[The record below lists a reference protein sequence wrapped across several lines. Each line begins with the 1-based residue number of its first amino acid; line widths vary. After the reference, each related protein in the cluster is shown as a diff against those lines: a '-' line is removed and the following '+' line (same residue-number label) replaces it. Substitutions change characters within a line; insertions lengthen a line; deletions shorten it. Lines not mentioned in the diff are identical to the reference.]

1 MAKTNQQVIVT
12 EGDFGVEIL
21 TQFID
26 TNKKPVPIEGCSCK
40 IKFAYDGNVI
50 TEKTGVVIDE
60 PKGIVSV
67 ILDKEETQYSGL
79 WTSYWVCYDQF
90 NNITTTEN
98 IYYYVQPY
106 VGSVNNPAFTELLN
120 YYNRDEVN
128 DMFKNI
134 LEQLNNYTLS
144 KDDVEEYIKI
154 YAQDKVDEDFI
165 RQCILDAIGNGSDY
179 AKKEDVTVVSNNL
192 YALSQRVDRYNQSLE
207 YEDIKLSNDIQT
219 VQSNLNSYKT
229 SSESAIN
236 TMTNNIS
243 NISSKVEVLNK
254 IRQVKTASE
263 LKQALKD
270 YKNSPGVLLI
280 TNDIELSEVMYIPSN
295 VDIKGINQPV
305 ISRAS
310 GSDANGLFISY
321 NYGNTKS
328 YNGAKNI
335 TIEGITFYGKGTSS
349 ALTLLAFGH
358 GDNIL
363 VQKCKF
369 TDLNAWHMI
378 ELSGVKNSIIRDCHF
393 SKYGTAVDNAT
404 EAIQLDYTGSETQFP
419 WHGEYDDTVCSNI
432 LIDNNVF
439 EDIKA
444 TAIGN
449 HSYKSGVCSNNIII
463 TRNSFEDTDICVQL
477 NDISELLIL
486 NNKAKTI
493 NHFFYA
499 QNINNHMNHIK
510 IIGNMASGNFRGTSR
525 GDYRFVTIN
534 PQGFKD
540 NLVTAFVDISH
551 NKISDFDG
559 HGIGFTAFDVKIIGN
574 EFSNIYRNGIY
585 HFGGAGAVIANN
597 TLAGCAQEPGDRY
610 SVFVGN
616 NPATTSSRVSVI
628 GNTVRDNKGFAF
640 SNNIN
645 RCLFTGNIGVYN
657 NADNNPNVISSC
669 NINQ

>member
-1 MAKTNQQVIVT
+1 MAKTNQQIIVT

-50 TEKTGVVIDE
+50 SEKTGVVIDE

-67 ILDKEETQYSGL
+67 VLDIEETQYSGL
-79 WTSYWVCYDQF
+79 WTSYWICYDQF
-90 NNITTTEN
+90 NNVTTTEN
-98 IYYYVQPY
+98 IYYYVQPSI
-106 VGSVNNPAFTELLN
+106 GSVNNPAFTELLN

-154 YAQDKVDEDFI
+154 YLRDKIDDDFI

-179 AKKEDVTVVSNNL
+179 AKKEDVTTVSNNL
-192 YALSQRVDRYNQSLE
+192 YALSQRVDRYNKSLE
-207 YEDIKLSNDIQT
+207 QEDINLSNNIQT

-236 TMTNNIS
+236 TMTKNIS
-243 NISSKVEVLNK
+243 NISSKVEVLDK

-295 VDIKGINQPV
+295 VVIKGINEPV

-310 GSDANGLFISY
+310 GSNANGLFVSY
-321 NYGNTKS
+321 NYGNINS

-349 ALTLLAFGH
+349 ALTLLAFSH

-363 VQKCKF
+363 VQRCKF

-378 ELSGVKNSIIRDCHF
+378 ELCGVKNSIIRDCHF

-404 EAIQLDYTGSETQFP
+404 EAIQLDYIGSETQFP
-419 WHGEYDDTVCSNI
+419 WNEGYDDTVCSNI

-439 EDIKA
+439 KDISA

-449 HSYKSGVCSNNIII
+449 HSYKSGVSSNNITI
-463 TRNSFEDTDICVQL
+463 TRNYFEDINTCVQL
-477 NDISELLIL
+477 NDVSELLISS
-486 NNKAKTI
+486 NKATKI
-493 NHFFYA
+493 NNFFFA
-499 QNINNHMNHIK
+499 QNVNNHMNHIK
-510 IIGNMASGNFRGTSR
+510 IIDNMASGNFRGTNR
-525 GDYRFVTIN
+525 GDYRFVFIN
-534 PQGFKD
+534 PQGFKQ

-559 HGIGFTAFDVKIIGN
+559 HGIGLTAIDVKIIGN
-574 EFSNIYRNGIY
+574 EFSNIYKNGIY
-585 HFGGAGAVIANN
+585 HFGGASAVIANN
-597 TLAGCAQEPGDRY
+597 TFAECAQEPGDRY

-616 NPATTSSRVSVI
+616 NPVTTSSRVSVV
-628 GNTVRDNKGFAF
+628 GNTVRNNKGFAL
-640 SNNIN
+640 SNNID
-645 RCLFTGNIGVYN
+645 RCIFTGNIGVYN
-657 NADNNPNVISSC
+657 NVDGNPNVISSC

>member
-1 MAKTNQQVIVT
+1 MAKTNQQIIVT

-50 TEKTGVVIDE
+50 SEKTGVVIDE

-67 ILDKEETQYSGL
+67 VLDIEETQYSGL
-79 WTSYWVCYDQF
+79 WTSYWICYDQF
-90 NNITTTEN
+90 NNVTTTEN
-98 IYYYVQPY
+98 IYYYVQPSI
-106 VGSVNNPAFTELLN
+106 GSVNNPAFTELLN

-128 DMFKNI
+128 DMFKSI

-154 YAQDKVDEDFI
+154 YLRDKIDDDFI
-165 RQCILDAIGNGSDY
+165 RQCILDAIGDGSDY
-179 AKKEDVTVVSNNL
+179 AKKEDVTTVSNNL

-207 YEDIKLSNDIQT
+207 QEDINLSNNIQA

-236 TMTNNIS
+236 TMTKNIS
-243 NISSKVEVLNK
+243 NISSKVEVLDK

-280 TNDIELSEVMYIPSN
+280 TNNIELSEIMYIPSN
-295 VDIKGINQPV
+295 VVIKGINEPV

-310 GSDANGLFISY
+310 GSNADGLFVSY
-321 NYGNTKS
+321 NYGNINS

-349 ALTLLAFGH
+349 ALTLLAFSH

-363 VQKCKF
+363 VQRCKF

-378 ELSGVKNSIIRDCHF
+378 EFCGVKNSIIRDCHF

-404 EAIQLDYTGSETQFP
+404 EAIQLDYIGSETQFP
-419 WHGEYDDTVCSNI
+419 WNEGYDDTACSNI

-439 EDIKA
+439 KDINA

-449 HSYKSGVCSNNIII
+449 HSYKSGVTSNNIII
-463 TRNSFEDTDICVQL
+463 TRNSFEDTNTCVQL
-477 NDISELLIL
+477 NDVSEILISS
-486 NNKAKTI
+486 NKATRI
-493 NHFFYA
+493 NNFFFA
-499 QNINNHMNHIK
+499 QNVNNHMNHIK
-510 IIGNMASGNFRGTSR
+510 IIDNMASGNFRGTNR
-525 GDYRFVTIN
+525 GDYRFVFIN
-534 PQGFKD
+534 HQGFKQ

-559 HGIGFTAFDVKIIGN
+559 HGIGLTAIDVKIIGN
-574 EFSNIYRNGIY
+574 EFSNIYKNGVY
-585 HFGGAGAVIANN
+585 HFGGASAVIANN
-597 TLAGCAQEPGDRY
+597 TFAECAQEPGDRY

-616 NPATTSSRVSVI
+616 NPVTTSSRVSVI
-628 GNTVRDNKGFAF
+628 GNTVRNNKGFAF
-640 SNNIN
+640 SNNID
-645 RCLFTGNIGVYN
+645 RCIFTGNIGVYN
-657 NADNNPNVISSC
+657 NVDSNPNVISSC

>member
-1 MAKTNQQVIVT
+1 MAKTNQQIIVT

-26 TNKKPVPIEGCSCK
+26 TSKKPIPIEGCSCK
-40 IKFAYDGNVI
+40 VKFAYDGNVI

-79 WTSYWVCYDQF
+79 WTSYWICYDQF

-98 IYYYVQPY
+98 IYYYVQPAI
-106 VGSVNNPAFTELLN
+106 GSVNNPAFTELLN
-120 YYNRDEVN
+120 YYKRDEVN

-154 YAQDKVDEDFI
+154 YAQDKIDEDFI
-165 RQCILDAIGNGSDY
+165 KQCVLDAIGNGSDY
-179 AKKEDVTVVSNNL
+179 AKKQDVTTVSNNL
-192 YALSQRVDRYNQSLE
+192 HALSQRVDRYNQSLE
-207 YEDIKLSNDIQT
+207 HEDIKLSNDIQT

-236 TMTNNIS
+236 TMTKNIS
-243 NISSKVEVLNK
+243 NISSKVEVLDK

-270 YKNSPGVLLI
+270 YKTSPGVLLI

-295 VDIKGINQPV
+295 VVIKGINEPV

-310 GSDANGLFISY
+310 GSNKNGLFISY
-321 NYGNTKS
+321 NYGDIKS

-335 TIEGITFYGKGTSS
+335 TIEGITFHGKGATNE
-349 ALTLLAFGH
+349 LTLLAFGH

-363 VQKCKF
+363 VQRCKF

-404 EAIQLDYTGSETQFP
+404 EAIQLDYIGSETQFP
-419 WHGEYDDTVCSNI
+419 WNEGYDDTACSNI

-439 EDIKA
+439 EDINT

-449 HSYKSGVCSNNIII
+449 HSFKEGVYSNKITI
-463 TRNSFEDTDICVQL
+463 TRNYFKDTDACVKL
-477 NDISELLIL
+477 NDVNELLISS
-486 NNKAKTI
+486 NKAEKI
-493 NHFFYA
+493 NHFFYT

-510 IIGNMASGNFRGTSR
+510 VIGNMASGNYRGTYR

-534 PQGFKD
+534 PEGFKN
-540 NLVTAFVDISH
+540 NLVTAFIDISH

-559 HGIGFTAFDVKIIGN
+559 HGIGLTAYDVKIIGN
-574 EFSNIYRNGIY
+574 EFSNIYKNGVY
-585 HFGGAGAVIANN
+585 HFGGASAVIANN
-597 TLAGCAQEPGDRY
+597 TLADCAQEEGDRY
-610 SVFVGN
+610 SVFVGG
-616 NPATTSSRVSVI
+616 NPVTTSTRVSVI
-628 GNTVRDNKGFAF
+628 GNTVRNNRGFAF

-645 RCLFTGNIGVYN
+645 RCLFTGNIGVHN
-657 NADNNPNVISSC
+657 NAENNPNVITSC

>member
-1 MAKTNQQVIVT
+1 MAKTNQQIIVT

-26 TNKKPVPIEGCSCK
+26 TDKKPVPIEGCSCK

-154 YAQDKVDEDFI
+154 YAQDKIDDDFI

-207 YEDIKLSNDIQT
+207 HEDIKLSNDIQT

-236 TMTNNIS
+236 TMTNNIF

-280 TNDIELSEVMYIPSN
+280 TNDIELSEIMYIPSN
-295 VDIKGINQPV
+295 VVIKGINQPV

-363 VQKCKF
+363 VQRCKF

-378 ELSGVKNSIIRDCHF
+378 ELCGVKNSIIRDCHF

-404 EAIQLDYTGSETQFP
+404 EAIQLDYIGSEIQFP
-419 WHGEYDDTVCSNI
+419 WHGEYDDTACSNI

-439 EDIKA
+439 EDINA

-449 HSYKSGVCSNNIII
+449 HSCKSGVSSNNIII
-463 TRNSFEDTDICVQL
+463 TRNYFEDTNACVQL
-477 NDISELLIL
+477 NDISELLISS
-486 NNKAKTI
+486 NKAKTI
-493 NHFFYA
+493 NHFFYT

-510 IIGNMASGNFRGTSR
+510 IIGNMVSGNFRGTSR

-559 HGIGFTAFDVKIIGN
+559 HGIGLTAFDVKIIGN

-616 NPATTSSRVSVI
+616 NPVTTSSRVSVI

-640 SNNIN
+640 SNNID
-645 RCLFTGNIGVYN
+645 RCIFTGNIGVYN
-657 NADNNPNVISSC
+657 NVDNNPNVISSC

>member
-1 MAKTNQQVIVT
+1 MAKTNQQIIVT

-26 TNKKPVPIEGCSCK
+26 ANKKPVPIEGCSCK
-40 IKFAYDGNVI
+40 IKFTYDGNVI

-67 ILDKEETQYSGL
+67 VLDKEETQYSGL
-79 WTSYWVCYDQF
+79 WTSYWICYDQV
-90 NNITTTEN
+90 NNVTTTEN
-98 IYYYVQPY
+98 IYYYVQPAI
-106 VGSVNNPAFTELLN
+106 GSVNNPAFTELLN
-120 YYNRDEVN
+120 YYSRDEVN

-154 YAQDKVDEDFI
+154 YAQDKIDEDFI

-179 AKKEDVTVVSNNL
+179 AKKQDVTAVSNNL
-192 YALSQRVDRYNQSLE
+192 HALSQRVDRYKQSLE
-207 YEDIKLSNDIQT
+207 QEDINLSNNIQA
-219 VQSNLNSYKT
+219 VQLNLNSYKT

-236 TMTNNIS
+236 TMTKNIS
-243 NISSKVEVLNK
+243 NISSKVQVLDK

-295 VDIKGINQPV
+295 VDIKGINEPV

-310 GSDANGLFISY
+310 GSNINGLFISY
-321 NYGNTKS
+321 NYGNIKS

-335 TIEGITFYGKGTSS
+335 TIEGITFYGKGATNE
-349 ALTLLAFGH
+349 LTLLAFGH

-363 VQKCKF
+363 VQRCKF
-369 TDLNAWHMI
+369 NDLNAWHMI
-378 ELSGVKNSIIRDCHF
+378 EFCGVKNSIIRDCHF

-404 EAIQLDYTGSETQFP
+404 EAIQLDYVGDATQFP
-419 WHGEYDDTVCSNI
+419 WNEGYDDTACSNI

-439 EDIKA
+439 EDINA

-449 HSYKSGVCSNNIII
+449 HSFKSGVYSERITI
-463 TRNSFEDTDICVQL
+463 TRNYFEDTDACVQL
-477 NDISELLIL
+477 NDVSELLISS
-486 NNKAKTI
+486 NKATKI
-493 NHFFYA
+493 NHFFYT

-510 IIGNMASGNFRGTSR
+510 VIGNMASGNYRGTYR

-534 PQGFKD
+534 PEGFKN
-540 NLVTAFVDISH
+540 NLVTAFIDISH

-559 HGIGFTAFDVKIIGN
+559 HGIGLTAYDVKIIGN
-574 EFSNIYRNGIY
+574 EFSNIYKNGVY
-585 HFGGAGAVIANN
+585 HFGGASAVIANN
-597 TLAGCAQEPGDRY
+597 TLADCAQEEGDRY
-610 SVFVGN
+610 SVFVGG
-616 NPATTSSRVSVI
+616 NPVTTSTRVSVI
-628 GNTVRDNKGFAF
+628 GNTVRNNRGFAF
-640 SNNIN
+640 SGNIN
-645 RCLFTGNIGVYN
+645 RCLFTGNIGVSN
-657 NADNNPNVISSC
+657 NAENNPNVITSC

>member
-1 MAKTNQQVIVT
+1 MAKTNQQIIVT

-40 IKFAYDGNVI
+40 VKFSYDGNVI
-50 TEKTGVVIDE
+50 TEKTGVVIDGL
-60 PKGIVSV
+60 KGIVSV

-79 WTSYWVCYDQF
+79 WTSYWICYDQF

-98 IYYYVQPY
+98 IYYYVQPSI
-106 VGSVNNPAFTELLN
+106 GSVNNPAFTELLN
-120 YYNRDEVN
+120 YYSRDEVN

-144 KDDVEEYIKI
+144 KNDVEEYIKI
-154 YAQDKVDEDFI
+154 YAQDKIDDDFI
-165 RQCILDAIGNGSDY
+165 RQCVLDAIGNGSDY

-192 YALSQRVDRYNQSLE
+192 YALSKRVDRYNKSLE
-207 YEDIKLSNDIQT
+207 QEDINLSNDIQT

-236 TMTNNIS
+236 TITKNIS
-243 NISSKVEVLNK
+243 NISSKVQVLDK

-270 YKNSPGVLLI
+270 YKKSPGVLLI

-310 GSDANGLFISY
+310 GSNINGLFISY
-321 NYGNTKS
+321 NYGDIKS

-335 TIEGITFYGKGTSS
+335 TIEGITFYGKGATNE
-349 ALTLLAFGH
+349 LTLLAFGH

-363 VQKCKF
+363 VQRCKF
-369 TDLNAWHMI
+369 TDLNKWHMI
-378 ELSGVKNSIIRDCHF
+378 EFNGVKNSIIRDCHF

-404 EAIQLDYTGSETQFP
+404 EAIQLDYMGSEIQFP
-419 WHGEYDDTVCSNI
+419 WHGGYDDTACTNI

-439 EDIKA
+439 EDIDA

-449 HSYKSGVCSNNIII
+449 HSFKSGVSSNKIII
-463 TRNSFEDTDICVQL
+463 TRNYFKDINVCVNL
-477 NDISELLIL
+477 NDVSELLISS
-486 NNKAKTI
+486 NKAEEI
-493 NHFFYA
+493 NHFFYT
-499 QNINNHMNHIK
+499 QNINNYMNHIK
-510 IIGNMASGNFRGTSR
+510 VIGNVASGNYRGTCR
-525 GDYRFVTIN
+525 GDYRFITMN
-534 PQGFKD
+534 PEGFNN
-540 NLVTAFVDISH
+540 NLTTAFVDISH
-551 NKISDFDG
+551 NKISDFDS
-559 HGIGFTAFDVKIIGN
+559 HGIGITAYDVKIIGN
-574 EFSNIYRNGIY
+574 EFSNIYKNGIY
-585 HFGGAGAVIANN
+585 HFGGTSAVIANN
-597 TLAGCAQEPGDRY
+597 TFSDCAQEPGDRY

-616 NPATTSSRVSVI
+616 NPSTTSSRVSVI
-628 GNTVRDNKGFAF
+628 GNTVRTNKGFAF

-645 RCLFTGNIGVYN
+645 RCLFTGNIGLYN
-657 NADNNPNVISSC
+657 NVDGNPNVISSC

>member
-1 MAKTNQQVIVT
+1 MAKTNQQIIVT

-21 TQFID
+21 TQLID

-363 VQKCKF
+363 VQRCKF

-404 EAIQLDYTGSETQFP
+404 EAIQLDYIGSETQFP

-439 EDIKA
+439 EDINA

-449 HSYKSGVCSNNIII
+449 HSYKSGVSSNNITI
-463 TRNSFEDTDICVQL
+463 TRNYFEDTNACVQL
-477 NDISELLIL
+477 NDVSELLIL
-486 NNKAKTI
+486 NNEAKTI
-493 NHFFYA
+493 NHFFYT

-540 NLVTAFVDISH
+540 NLVTAFIDISH

-559 HGIGFTAFDVKIIGN
+559 HGIGLTAFDVKIIGN

-616 NPATTSSRVSVI
+616 NPVTTSTRVSVI

-645 RCLFTGNIGVYN
+645 KCLFTGNIGVYN
-657 NADNNPNVISSC
+657 NVDGNPNVVSSC

>member
-363 VQKCKF
+363 VQRCKF

-404 EAIQLDYTGSETQFP
+404 EAIQLDYIGSETQFP

-439 EDIKA
+439 EDINA

-449 HSYKSGVCSNNIII
+449 HSYKSGVSSNNITI
-463 TRNSFEDTDICVQL
+463 TRNYFEDTNACVQL
-477 NDISELLIL
+477 NDVSELLIL
-486 NNKAKTI
+486 NNEAKTI
-493 NHFFYA
+493 NHFFYT

-540 NLVTAFVDISH
+540 NLVTAFIDISH

-559 HGIGFTAFDVKIIGN
+559 HGIGLTAFDVKIIGN

-616 NPATTSSRVSVI
+616 NPVTTSTRVSVI

-645 RCLFTGNIGVYN
+645 KCLFTGNIGVYN
-657 NADNNPNVISSC
+657 NVDGNPNVVSSC

>member
-1 MAKTNQQVIVT
+1 MAKTNQQIIVT

-26 TNKKPVPIEGCSCK
+26 TDKKPVPIEGCSCK

-79 WTSYWVCYDQF
+79 WTSYWICYDQF

-98 IYYYVQPY
+98 IYYYVQPFI
-106 VGSVNNPAFTELLN
+106 GSVNNPAFTELLN

-154 YAQDKVDEDFI
+154 YAQDKIDDDFV

-179 AKKEDVTVVSNNL
+179 AKKEDVTAVSNNL

-207 YEDIKLSNDIQT
+207 QEDINLSNNIQT

-243 NISSKVEVLNK
+243 NISSKVEVLDK

-280 TNDIELSEVMYIPSN
+280 TNDIELSEIMYIPSN
-295 VDIKGINQPV
+295 VYIKGINEPV

-310 GSDANGLFISY
+310 GSNADGLFISY
-321 NYGNTKS
+321 DYGNINS

-349 ALTLLAFGH
+349 ALTLLAFSH

-363 VQKCKF
+363 VQRCKF

-378 ELSGVKNSIIRDCHF
+378 EFCGVKNSIIRDCHF

-404 EAIQLDYTGSETQFP
+404 EAIQLDYVGSETQFP
-419 WHGEYDDTVCSNI
+419 WHGGYDDTACSNI

-439 EDIKA
+439 KDINA

-449 HSYKSGVCSNNIII
+449 HSYKSGVTSNNITI
-463 TRNSFEDTDICVQL
+463 TRNYFEDINTCVQL
-477 NDISELLIL
+477 NDVSEILISS
-486 NNKAKTI
+486 NKATKI
-493 NHFFYA
+493 NNFFFA
-499 QNINNHMNHIK
+499 QNVNNHMNHIK
-510 IIGNMASGNFRGTSR
+510 IIDNMASGNFRGTNR
-525 GDYRFVTIN
+525 GDYRFVFIN
-534 PQGFKD
+534 HQGFKQ
-540 NLVTAFVDISH
+540 NLATAFVNISN

-559 HGIGFTAFDVKIIGN
+559 HGIGLTAYDVKIIGN
-574 EFSNIYRNGIY
+574 DFSNIYKNGIY
-585 HFGGAGAVIANN
+585 HFGGTSAVIANN
-597 TLAGCAQEPGDRY
+597 TFAECAQEPGDRY

-616 NPATTSSRVSVI
+616 NPATTSTRVSVI
-628 GNTVRDNKGFAF
+628 GNTVRNNKGFAF
-640 SNNIN
+640 SNNID
-645 RCLFTGNIGVYN
+645 RCIFTGNIGVYN
-657 NADNNPNVISSC
+657 NVDGNPNVISSC

>member
-1 MAKTNQQVIVT
+1 MAKTNQQIIVT

-26 TNKKPVPIEGCSCK
+26 TEKKPVPIEGCSCK

-50 TEKTGVVIDE
+50 SEKIGVVIDE

-79 WTSYWVCYDQF
+79 WTSYWICYDQF

-98 IYYYVQPY
+98 IYYYVQPAI
-106 VGSVNNPAFTELLN
+106 GSVNNPAFTELLN
-120 YYNRDEVN
+120 FYNRDEVN
-128 DMFKNI
+128 DMFKSI

-154 YAQDKVDEDFI
+154 YAQDKIDEDFI

-179 AKKEDVTVVSNNL
+179 AKKEDVTTVSNNL

-207 YEDIKLSNDIQT
+207 QEDINLSNDIQA

-236 TMTNNIS
+236 TMTKNIS
-243 NISSKVEVLNK
+243 NISSKVQVLDK

-321 NYGNTKS
+321 NYGNINS

-335 TIEGITFYGKGTSS
+335 TIEGITFYGKGASNE
-349 ALTLLAFGH
+349 LTLLAFGH

-363 VQKCKF
+363 VQRCKF

-404 EAIQLDYTGSETQFP
+404 EAIQLDYIGSEVQFP
-419 WHGEYDDTVCSNI
+419 WNEGYDDTVCSNI
-432 LIDNNVF
+432 IIDNNVF
-439 EDIKA
+439 EDINA

-449 HSYKSGVCSNNIII
+449 HSFKSGVSSNNITI
-463 TRNSFEDTDICVQL
+463 TRNYFEDTNTCVQL
-477 NDISELLIL
+477 NDISELLIS
-486 NNKAKTI
+486 NNKAKAI
-493 NHFFYA
+493 NHFFYS
-499 QNINNHMNHIK
+499 QNINNHMNYIK

-534 PQGFKD
+534 PQGFNG

-551 NKISDFDG
+551 NRISDFDG
-559 HGIGFTAFDVKIIGN
+559 HGVGLTAFDVKITGN
-574 EFSNIYRNGIY
+574 EFSNIYRNGIF

-597 TLAGCAQEPGDRY
+597 TLADCAQQEGDRY
-610 SVFVGN
+610 SVFVGG
-616 NPATTSSRVSVI
+616 NPVTTSTRVSVV
-628 GNTVRDNKGFAF
+628 GNTVRNNRGFAF
-640 SNNIN
+640 SGNID
-645 RCLFTGNIGVYN
+645 RCLFTGNIGICN
-657 NADNNPNVISSC
+657 NVDGNPNVISSC

>member
-1 MAKTNQQVIVT
+1 MAKTNQQIIVT

-26 TNKKPVPIEGCSCK
+26 TSKKPVPIEGCSCK

-50 TEKTGVVIDE
+50 SEKTGVVIDE

-67 ILDKEETQYSGL
+67 VLDIEETQYSGL
-79 WTSYWVCYDQF
+79 WTSYWICYDQF
-90 NNITTTEN
+90 NNVTTTEN
-98 IYYYVQPY
+98 IYYYVQPSI
-106 VGSVNNPAFTELLN
+106 GSVNNPAFTELLN

-154 YAQDKVDEDFI
+154 YAQEKIDDDFI

-192 YALSQRVDRYNQSLE
+192 YALSQRVDRYNKSLE
-207 YEDIKLSNDIQT
+207 QEDINLSNDIQT

-236 TMTNNIS
+236 TMTKNIS
-243 NISSKVEVLNK
+243 NISSKVEVLDK

-295 VDIKGINQPV
+295 VDIKGINEPV

-310 GSDANGLFISY
+310 GSNADGLFISY
-321 NYGNTKS
+321 NYGNINS

-349 ALTLLAFGH
+349 ALTFLAFGH

-378 ELSGVKNSIIRDCHF
+378 ELCGVKNSIIRDCHF

-404 EAIQLDYTGSETQFP
+404 EAIQLDYIGSETQFP
-419 WHGEYDDTVCSNI
+419 WNEGYDDTACSNI

-439 EDIKA
+439 EDINA

-449 HSYKSGVCSNNIII
+449 HSYKSGVSSNNITI
-463 TRNSFEDTDICVQL
+463 TRNYFEDINTCVQL
-477 NDISELLIL
+477 NDVSELLISS
-486 NNKAKTI
+486 NKATRI
-493 NHFFYA
+493 NNFFFA
-499 QNINNHMNHIK
+499 QNVNNHMNHIK
-510 IIGNMASGNFRGTSR
+510 IIDNMASGNFRGTNR
-525 GDYRFVTIN
+525 GDYRFVFIN
-534 PQGFKD
+534 HQGFKN
-540 NLVTAFVDISH
+540 NLVTAFVNISN

-559 HGIGFTAFDVKIIGN
+559 HGIGLTAFDVKIIGN
-574 EFSNIYRNGIY
+574 DFSNIYKNGIY
-585 HFGGAGAVIANN
+585 HFGGTSAVIANN
-597 TLAGCAQEPGDRY
+597 TFAECAQEPGDRY

-616 NPATTSSRVSVI
+616 NPVTTSSRVSVV
-628 GNTVRDNKGFAF
+628 GNTVRNNKGFAF
-640 SNNIN
+640 SNNID
-645 RCLFTGNIGVYN
+645 RCLFTGNIGIYN
-657 NADNNPNVISSC
+657 NVDSNPNVISSC